1 MYWSSLPI
9 NTVLHIII
17 LGYGGGYFCLE
28 PCINEFQ
35 YKILKLHGSLKNCPC
50 TDIEKEAKN

>member
-17 LGYGGGYFCLE
+17 LRYGGGYFWLE
-28 PCINEFQ
+28 TCINEFQ
-35 YKILKLHGSLKNCPC
+35 YKIFKLHGSLKNCPC
-50 TDIEKEAKN
+50 TDTEKEAKN